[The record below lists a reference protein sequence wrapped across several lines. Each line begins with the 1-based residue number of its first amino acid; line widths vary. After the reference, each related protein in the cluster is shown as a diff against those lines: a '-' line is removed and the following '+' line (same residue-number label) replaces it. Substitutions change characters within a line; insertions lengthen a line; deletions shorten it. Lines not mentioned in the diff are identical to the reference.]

1 MAPAGPPIRYRTAI
15 ELVDAPSAFDTAQL
29 TRDLL
34 ASSLVRTWLDRVQPP
49 GGGLSH
55 YHSSQPEAFENA
67 ASKLCDL
74 GLRAGMAPL
83 DARMSPYLTWLS
95 DQAGT
100 CEEAS
105 TPPDSTQGRTREE
118 TEAATASRRAT

>member
-1 MAPAGPPIRYRTAI
+1 MPTVKPDRSLHTWLMAPAGPPIRYRTAI

-74 GLRAGMAPL
+74 GHRGRVGLAGGTGST
-83 DARMSPYLTWLS
+83 ARPT
-95 DQAGT
+95 GFRK
-100 CEEAS
+100 
-105 TPPDSTQGRTREE
+105 G
-118 TEAATASRRAT
+118 AAR